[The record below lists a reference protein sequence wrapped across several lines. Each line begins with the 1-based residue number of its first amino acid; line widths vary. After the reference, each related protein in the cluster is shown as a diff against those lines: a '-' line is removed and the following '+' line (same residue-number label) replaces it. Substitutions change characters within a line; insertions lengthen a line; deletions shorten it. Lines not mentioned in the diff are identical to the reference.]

1 MNVNMGCSGVVM
13 VCIIEKL
20 VVFYNM
26 AIDLFI
32 LLAHV
37 VV

>member
-1 MNVNMGCSGVVM
+1 MNVNMGCSGGVII
-13 VCIIEKL
+13 CIIEKL
-20 VVFYNM
+20 VAFYNM